1 MKILGVIPARYAS
14 TRFPAK
20 ALVDIRGK
28 SMIQRVYE
36 QACKANS
43 LSSVIVATDHAEVYD
58 HVKSFGGKV
67 LMTSSDHKSGTD
79 RCHEALGLVPGDYDF
94 LINIQ
99 GDEPF
104 IAPTQ
109 IDLLAGSL
117 KSGSEIGTLV
127 REIQD
132 FSALEDNNNV
142 KVIFDTHLRAIYFSR
157 QPIPFVRGVVEEN
170 WLNHHLYY
178 QHVGIY
184 AFRTDVL
191 GKITALPTSSLEEAE
206 SLEQL
211 RWMENGFY
219 IDVAITEMDS
229 YGIDTPKDLE
239 RALNDFK

>member
-14 TRFPAK
+14 TRFPGK

-36 QACKANS
+36 QAGKVKS
-43 LSSVIVATDHAEVYD
+43 LSTLIVATDHKEVFD

-67 LMTSSDHKSGTD
+67 CMTSSDHKSGTD
-79 RCHEALGLVPGDYDF
+79 RCYEALDILPGDYDF

-104 IAPTQ
+104 IDPSQ
-109 IDLLAGSL
+109 IDILSNSL
-117 KSGSEIGTLV
+117 KPEVEIGTLV
-127 REIQD
+127 KEIQD
-132 FSALEDNNNV
+132 YSELEDTNNV
-142 KVIFDTHLRAIYFSR
+142 KVIFDSRLRAIYFSR

-184 AFRTDVL
+184 AYRTDILRKV
-191 GKITALPTSSLEEAE
+191 TALPTSSLEEAE

-211 RWMENGFY
+211 RWLENGFH
-219 IDVAITEMDS
+219 IDVAITELGS

>member
-20 ALVDIRGK
+20 ALADIRGK

-43 LSSVIVATDHAEVYD
+43 LSTVVVATDHEEVHY

-67 LMTSSDHKSGTD
+67 LMTSSYHKSGTD
-79 RCHEALGLVPGDYDF
+79 RCNEALGLMEEDYDF

-104 IAPTQ
+104 IDPSQ
-109 IDLLAGSL
+109 IDLLASSL
-117 KSGSEIGTLV
+117 KEGVEIGTLA
-127 REIQD
+127 REIQE

-157 QPIPFVRGVVEEN
+157 QPIPFIRGVVEEN

-191 GKITALPTSSLEEAE
+191 AKITALPTSSLEEAE

-211 RWMENGFY
+211 RWLENGFH
-219 IDVAITEMDS
+219 IDVAITEKGS
-229 YGIDTPKDLE
+229 YGIDTPEDLE